1 MNYLSLRPYLIG
13 FLIIGVVYNL
23 FFYTEDVKMEK
34 MAPKSYRVKE
44 QYCRVSK
51 RSSSIFISHN
61 SKNYIIRMSNND
73 CLNYPVGSDIK
84 LVYNDRYDYFYKQDG
99 LQKGIFKIFFFSFLL
114 CLSIIPWSRFSI
126 RK

>member
-1 MNYLSLRPYLIG
+1 MNYLSLRPYPIG

-34 MAPKSYRVKE
+34 MTPKSYRVKE

-61 SKNYIIRMSNND
+61 SKNYSIRMSNND
-73 CLNYPVGSDIK
+73 CLNYPVGSNIK

-99 LQKGIFKIFFFSFLL
+99 LQKGIFKIFFSLFFYV
-114 CLSIIPWSRFSI
+114 FQ
-126 RK
+126 